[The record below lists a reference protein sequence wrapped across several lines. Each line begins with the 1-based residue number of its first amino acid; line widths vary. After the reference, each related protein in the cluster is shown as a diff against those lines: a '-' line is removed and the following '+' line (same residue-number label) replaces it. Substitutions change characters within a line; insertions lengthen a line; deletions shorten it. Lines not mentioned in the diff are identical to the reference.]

1 MEITFVVVIQ
11 ELAVLDILDIIL
23 EVLDIKAEVMLACR
37 YAIREILLRGLHQRF
52 EGRRCCA
59 EASLSVSPPP
69 ATLRRTLTA

>member
-11 ELAVLDILDIIL
+11 ELAVLDILDII

-59 EASLSVSPPP
+59 EASLSVSPAP
-69 ATLRRTLTA
+69 ATLRPTLTA